1 MTNCTDEARVRA
13 AARLRRHLA
22 GIVAVLAVTCAALVV
37 VGGGAG
43 GVAAAE
49 PVGLWS
55 ESVVP
60 KVAAESDPA
69 RTTVG
74 VRFTSS
80 VGGSVTGIEFYRSAQ
95 NVGPHTGTLWSSD
108 GRALATV
115 AFPTTT
121 ATGWTTATFTAPV
134 AISAGSTYVASYV
147 APSGHY
153 ADDQGV
159 LSARTPVTN
168 GPLTATAGVYT
179 YGSGVPVSTWNESN
193 YYVDVLFVAGT
204 TTTSS
209 TTTTRPSSTTTT
221 RPSSTTTTTTRPS
234 STTTTIRSSTS
245 TTTVSSGVCGSVL
258 VWSNL
263 DGCGWPGPGSTGFV
277 DGQVFGRVV
286 SGGLTIT
293 QDGMVVDGWQ
303 VSGGIQVRAQNVV
316 IRNSYVT
323 NSAGGRNGSG
333 VIVVNPG
340 FSATI
345 DHNVLDG
352 LNATHA
358 CVWHAGRSVTVTANE
373 CRGVNDGIFSWA
385 SQVGVDGTGDNFVIE
400 GNWLQGFTTSAA
412 NGHVDGYQTEG
423 ARDGVIRHNTI
434 DVTQDQTS
442 AIAIWNSRKSSD
454 NIVVDDNLLAGGGFT
469 VYAEDYSP
477 SEASPAGGYSVTNV
491 SFTNNRFSTVHYSCV
506 GSWGVWYPRGAP
518 SDGWRRSGNVVLE
531 TGQKIDSANPTTNG
545 RTCN

>member
-1 MTNCTDEARVRA
+1 
-13 AARLRRHLA
+13 
-22 GIVAVLAVTCAALVV
+22 
-37 VGGGAG
+37 
-43 GVAAAE
+43 
-49 PVGLWS
+49 
-55 ESVVP
+55 
-60 KVAAESDPA
+60 
-69 RTTVG
+69 
-74 VRFTSS
+74 
-80 VGGSVTGIEFYRSAQ
+80 
-95 NVGPHTGTLWSSD
+95 
-108 GRALATV
+108 
-115 AFPTTT
+115 
-121 ATGWTTATFTAPV
+121 
-134 AISAGSTYVASYV
+134 
-147 APSGHY
+147 
-153 ADDQGV
+153 
-159 LSARTPVTN
+159 
-168 GPLTATAGVYT
+168 
-179 YGSGVPVSTWNESN
+179 
-193 YYVDVLFVAGT
+193 
-204 TTTSS
+204 
-209 TTTTRPSSTTTT
+209 
-221 RPSSTTTTTTRPS
+221 
-234 STTTTIRSSTS
+234 
-245 TTTVSSGVCGSVL
+245 VL

-333 VIVVNPG
+333 VINVNPG

-358 CVWHAGRSVTVTANE
+358 CVWHEGRSVTVTANE

-400 GNWLQGFTTSAA
+400 GNWLHGFTTSAA

-506 GSWGVWYPRGAP
+506 GYWGVWYPRGAP